1 MSSKTEFEEVCLR
14 PNLFPQFA
22 SWVEETKVA
31 PYKYRC
37 NACCRVYEMSNMG
50 QQSVTNDMSKSKN
63 IRDLY
68 QLERKH
74 LIWKICCSL
83 VCLFKV

>member
-50 QQSVTNDMSKSKN
+50 Q
-63 IRDLY
+63 
-68 QLERKH
+68 
-74 LIWKICCSL
+74 
-83 VCLFKV
+83 